1 MLMGMWRAGNTGK
14 RKNLLVFC
22 SVFAINGLLLC
33 KGCIKILGI
42 KQKLVI
48 HNIYILG
55 HNDPWSLTGLTH
67 IYSIFTFLGNLK
79 MHFSWCFSY
88 RQAAL
93 WGVAISAPHPLAHTH
108 VSPLLRCMNYFL
120 FWLRS
125 LGFFIFFPHF
135 LGVFCKWAGR
145 TGCDGWIGG
154 GGWMLW
160 GAWPVAFSCAPCNW
174 QLNKMSLF

>member
-55 HNDPWSLTGLTH
+55 HNDPWSLTELTH

-125 LGFFIFFPHF
+125 LGFFIFFFPF
-135 LGVFCKWAGR
+135 FGCVLQVGWQNWLWWVDWGRRLDAVGGVAC
-145 TGCDGWIGG
+145 CIS
-154 GGWMLW
+154 MC
-160 GAWPVAFSCAPCNW
+160 SM
-174 QLNKMSLF
+174 QLTTQ